1 MEVQNVGSLWAK
13 RMSGAGSD
21 SQEILAASALS
32 AIRLMG
38 AHYGLWFAETA
49 RKYGLEKAL
58 AAEGEAGDVAS
69 GIALKRLGFQG
80 NPFASLDTTQLEALL
95 DTLGKVWLAMDG
107 VWFQAVEK
115 LDGMEGAK
123 QVNDACWNLFAPLEA
138 LRAKAVLGLPERG
151 GLDALEAALAH
162 RLHSRISEVAFSRE
176 AEDGREGEGALILGV
191 LKCRVQAARRR
202 KGLEDYP
209 CKSAGMVEYGQFAR
223 FIDPRISTVCLACPP
238 DALPEGTFCSWRF
251 RLEDPAC

>member
-1 MEVQNVGSLWAK
+1 MEVQNVGSMWATL
-13 RMSGAGSD
+13 MSSTGSD

-38 AHYGLWFAETA
+38 AHYGLWFAETV
-49 RKYGLEKAL
+49 RKYGLEQAL
-58 AAEGEAGDVAS
+58 SAESEAGDVAS
-69 GIALKRLGFQG
+69 AISLKRLGFQE
-80 NPFASLDTTQLEALL
+80 NPFASWDRAQLETLL
-95 DTLGKVWLAMDG
+95 AALGKVWLAMDG

-115 LDGMEGAK
+115 IGGMDGAK

-162 RLHSRISEVAFSRE
+162 RLHSRISDVAFFRE
-176 AEDGREGEGALILGV
+176 AVDGREGEGALILGV
-191 LKCRVQAARRR
+191 RACRVQAARRR

-209 CKSAGMVEYGQFAR
+209 CKSAGILEYGQFAR
-223 FIDPRISTVCLACPP
+223 FIDPRISTDCLACPP

-251 RLEDPAC
+251 RLEDPSC